1 MSIYIIGD
9 VHGCERTLHALI
21 EKIKPTSNDQLWFCG
36 DLVNRGP
43 SSAKCIRLIK
53 SLKLKTTC
61 VLGNHDFYLLAVA
74 SNVINDNNKLIRS
87 FLNEKD
93 CDDLI
98 NWLRHQPLAH
108 IYKNTI
114 LVHAGFFPSW
124 TKNKILQLSDEVSEN
139 LKSSNWKTF
148 IRNIWGNYPNY
159 WDNNFTGFQRY
170 RAIINGFTRIR
181 YINENEEMNLTEKN
195 SPPSVNKNL
204 NPWFS
209 HKKIQRNSYKIVFGH
224 WSRLGL
230 IIRPKLLALDTGC
243 VWGGSLTAARLEDH
257 KIYSQ
262 NLLD

>member
-9 VHGCERTLHALI
+9 VHGCERTLYALI

-124 TKNKILQLSDEVSEN
+124 TKNNILQLSDEISEN

-195 SPPSVNKNL
+195 SPPSVKKDL
-204 NPWFS
+204 YPWFS
-209 HKKIQRNSYKIVFGH
+209 HKKIQKILIKLFSVT
-224 WSRLGL
+224 GL
-230 IIRPKLLALDTGC
+230 D
-243 VWGGSLTAARLEDH
+243 
-257 KIYSQ
+257 
-262 NLLD
+262 